1 MFTKEILMELFKKNE
16 KRNFQIYTNIAFG
29 RGINGVS
36 YRSFVGEI
44 YLDDNRRNI
53 GNICSIKGFGKTY
66 LVIEYKGEKWNSS
79 YYCDAPK
86 EIYVP
91 YDAIVMVDFITDE
104 SHKLYGFTGK
114 HNFTEL

>member
-16 KRNFQIYTNIAFG
+16 KRNFQIYTNIAYG

-36 YRSFVGEI
+36 YRSFIGDN
-44 YLDDNRRNI
+44 YLDDNRRDI
-53 GNICSIKGFGKTY
+53 GNICSIKGFGETY
-66 LVIEYKGEKWNSS
+66 VVIEHKGEKGA
-79 YYCDAPK
+79 YYINAPK
-86 EIYVP
+86 DIYVP

-114 HNFTEL
+114 HNLIEV